1 MVTFFQFLSKKQ
13 NDNLKLENMFNDYR
27 LCGHSEKIIIVLE
40 LIKSKLDFIDF
51 PRALHPN
58 QLLLF

>member
-27 LCGHSEKIIIVLE
+27 LCGPTGFNQEFDFKIETKL
-40 LIKSKLDFIDF
+40 SKL
-51 PRALHPN
+51 LQKLQVN
-58 QLLLF
+58 LLMLKQI